1 MFDYRH
7 YIPILRWKRGER
19 IALRNLQGD
28 IKAQMT
34 PLVELIPGDF
44 KTGNAAAVDNKLYKI
59 AEDLFKN
66 WGQAPLFVDLG
77 LLYPAVRASNGLHP
91 IEVLCREAHIRQLSL
106 IPVTGLDR
114 TESYLSAVASII
126 KEDHRGACIRLRR
139 PDIQRPTF
147 LTDLGRL
154 LTQLELSPPHV
165 HLLVDYQIINNS
177 CPSFAN
183 LCSLLPNLSQWR
195 TFTIASGAFTKDLS
209 GFGKNRQHIHTRL
222 DWLTWHGQIA
232 SSPPLPRPPSYS
244 DYTIQYPIFE
254 EIPSFPNISASIRY
268 TAEEYWVI
276 MRGEGLRN
284 EDGPGFAQ
292 YPANAQ
298 LLCDRPEFCGAGFS
312 YGDAY
317 IEEMGRQS
325 EKTGTPE
332 TWIRA
337 GINHHLTF
345 VVRQIANLSGV
356 STVDT
361 P

>member
-7 YIPILRWKRGER
+7 YVPILRWKRGER
-19 IALRNLQGD
+19 IALRNLQED

-44 KTGNAAAVDNKLYKI
+44 TTGIAAAVDNKLSKT

-66 WGQAPLFVDLG
+66 WGQPPLFVDLG
-77 LLYPAVRASNGLHP
+77 LLPSTVRASDGLNP
-91 IEVLCREAHIRQLSL
+91 IEVLFREARIHQLSL

-114 TESYLSAVASII
+114 TESHLSAVASII
-126 KEDHRGACIRLRR
+126 KTDHRGACIRLRR
-139 PDIQRPTF
+139 LEIQRPTF
-147 LTDLGRL
+147 LADLRRL
-154 LTQLELSPPHV
+154 LSRLELSPAHV

-177 CPSFAN
+177 CPSFAK
-183 LCSLLPNLSQWR
+183 LCSFLPNLSQWQ

-209 GFGKNRQHIHTRL
+209 EFEKNRQHTLTRF
-222 DWLTWHGQIA
+222 DWLTWHSEIT
-232 SSPPLPRPPSYS
+232 STSNLSRLPSYS
-244 DYTIQYPIFE
+244 DYTVQYPIFE
-254 EIPSFPNISASIRY
+254 EIPQFPNISASIRY

-284 EDGPGFAQ
+284 EDGPGYAQ

-298 LLCDRPEFCGAGFS
+298 LLCDRVEFRGADFS

-317 IEEMGRQS
+317 IEEMSQQS
-325 EKTGTPE
+325 ERTGTPE

-345 VVRQIANLSGV
+345 VVRQIANLFGL